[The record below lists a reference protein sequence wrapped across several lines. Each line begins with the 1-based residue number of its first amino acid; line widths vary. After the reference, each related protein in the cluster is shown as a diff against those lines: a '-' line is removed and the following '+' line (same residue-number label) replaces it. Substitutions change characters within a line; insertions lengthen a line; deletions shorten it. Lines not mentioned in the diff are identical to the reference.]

1 MPNTYDQ
8 VLYPSKAFQDT
19 HPDRLATAATLH
31 GLEPPTGACRV
42 LDVGCGDGS
51 NLIPLAVALP
61 HCHFTGIDLAA
72 RPIAI
77 GQATIARLGLT
88 NIELLAADL
97 LDFPAPSAPF
107 DYILAHGF
115 CSWVP
120 PFVLDAF
127 FTLCQRHLSPHGV
140 VYTSYNTYPQGHLR
154 EATRRSLRHSGSPT
168 VAGAKQ
174 YLATIRRLTAE
185 PVWTT
190 LLDSEIQRL
199 NERDEN
205 VTYHDEL
212 GESYHCF
219 YVADFLARAA
229 ACGLQFLS
237 EAKPAAL
244 LRPAL
249 SREALAQPDEIAYQ
263 QALDLATF
271 QGFRRTLL
279 CRAGVP
285 IDRGSFAGHLP
296 KLLLASPLR
305 FLSRS
310 AQGGETFRNERGP
323 GQVELNHPQ
332 LLAILHRLEQV
343 WPQAEPLSTLLPEP
357 AEPVVLDQ
365 LLALAGVSLVHL
377 RRFALPVAYQP
388 GPRPLASPLARLQA
402 AHGPVLTTLLHT
414 QVQFAQ
420 PSAREFLQRLD
431 GTRPTRSLGVSEEIL
446 TNLYRMGLMLA

>member
-19 HPDRLATAATLH
+19 HPDRLATVATLH
-31 GLEPPTGACRV
+31 GLEPPTGDCRV
-42 LDVGCGDGS
+42 LEVGCGDGS

-72 RPIAI
+72 RPIEI
-77 GQATIARLGLT
+77 GQATIARLGLA
-88 NIELLAADL
+88 NIELHAANI
-97 LDFPAPSAPF
+97 LDFPAPAAPF

-154 EATRRSLRHSGSPT
+154 EATRRILRHANSPT
-168 VAGAKQ
+168 VAGAKE
-174 YLATIRRLTAE
+174 YLATVRRQATD

-190 LLDSEIQRL
+190 ILDAETQRL
-199 NERDEN
+199 NDRDES

-212 GESYHCF
+212 GETYHCF
-219 YVADFLARAA
+219 YVADFLDRAA
-229 ACGLQFLS
+229 AFGLQFLS

-244 LRPAL
+244 LRPDF
-249 SREALAQPDEIAYQ
+249 SREVLAQPDEIAYQ

-271 QGFRRTLL
+271 RGFRRTLL
-279 CRAGVP
+279 CRAELP
-285 IDRGSFAGHLP
+285 IERGNFTRHVP
-296 KLLLASPLR
+296 KLRLASPLR
-305 FLSRS
+305 FVSRS
-310 AQGGETFRNERGP
+310 AQGGETFRNEPGP

-332 LLAILHRLEQV
+332 LLAILHRLEQI
-343 WPQAEPLSTLLPEP
+343 WPQAEPLSALLSEP
-357 AEPVVLDQ
+357 ADPVVLDQ
-365 LLALAGVSLVHL
+365 LLALAAVSLVHL

-402 AHGPVLTTLLHT
+402 ASRPQLTTLLHT
-414 QVQFAQ
+414 QVQFTEA
-420 PSAREFLQRLD
+420 SAREFLVRLD
-431 GTRPTRSLGVSEEIL
+431 GTCPVAGLGVNPEVL
-446 TNLYRMGLMLA
+446 ATLYRMGLMLA

>member
-19 HPDRLATAATLH
+19 HPDRLATVATLH
-31 GLEPPTGACRV
+31 GLEPPTGDCRV
-42 LDVGCGDGS
+42 LEVGCGDGS

-72 RPIAI
+72 RPIEI
-77 GQATIARLGLT
+77 GQATIARLGLA
-88 NIELLAADL
+88 NIELHAANI
-97 LDFPAPSAPF
+97 LDFPAPAAPF

-154 EATRRSLRHSGSPT
+154 EATRRILRHANSPT
-168 VAGAKQ
+168 VAGAKE
-174 YLATIRRLTAE
+174 YLATVRRQATD

-190 LLDSEIQRL
+190 ILDAETQRL
-199 NERDEN
+199 NDRDES

-212 GESYHCF
+212 GETYHCF
-219 YVADFLARAA
+219 YVADFLDRAA
-229 ACGLQFLS
+229 AFGLQFLS

-244 LRPAL
+244 LRPAF

-271 QGFRRTLL
+271 RGFRRTLL
-279 CRAGVP
+279 CRAELP
-285 IDRGSFAGHLP
+285 IERGNFTRHVP
-296 KLLLASPLR
+296 KLRLASPLR
-305 FLSRS
+305 FVSRS
-310 AQGGETFRNERGP
+310 AQGGETFRNEPGP

-332 LLAILHRLEQV
+332 LLAILHRLEQI
-343 WPQAEPLSTLLPEP
+343 WPQAEPLSALLSEP
-357 AEPVVLDQ
+357 ADPVVLDQ
-365 LLALAGVSLVHL
+365 LLALAAVSLVHL

-402 AHGPVLTTLLHT
+402 ASRPQLTTLLHT
-414 QVQFAQ
+414 QVQFTEA
-420 PSAREFLQRLD
+420 SAREFLVRLD
-431 GTRPTRSLGVSEEIL
+431 GTCPVAGLGVNPEVL
-446 TNLYRMGLMLA
+446 ATLYRMGLMLA

>member
-1 MPNTYDQ
+1 
-8 VLYPSKAFQDT
+8 
-19 HPDRLATAATLH
+19 
-31 GLEPPTGACRV
+31 
-42 LDVGCGDGS
+42 
-51 NLIPLAVALP
+51 
-61 HCHFTGIDLAA
+61 
-72 RPIAI
+72 
-77 GQATIARLGLT
+77 
-88 NIELLAADL
+88 
-97 LDFPAPSAPF
+97 
-107 DYILAHGF
+107 
-115 CSWVP
+115 
-120 PFVLDAF
+120 
-127 FTLCQRHLSPHGV
+127 
-140 VYTSYNTYPQGHLR
+140 TYPQGHLR
-154 EATRRSLRHSGSPT
+154 EATRRILRHSGSPT

-229 ACGLQFLS
+229 ACGQQFLS